1 MRKRCI
7 YAKDDFK
14 IVSLKVDI
22 NKKLIIKIL
31 DNYETDDNSKTSRLY
46 NIIYDIL
53 KCNDNLF
60 LSYLIS
66 DLMNYE
72 VSSKTEQEIID
83 KVLLCIHLKK
93 YKNIFDVKRILLN
106 LEYKLDL
113 FEADP
118 YYVDENTIN
127 PKIDRLPF
135 VNKKDAKHF

>member
-1 MRKRCI
+1 MRKICI

-14 IVSLKVDI
+14 IVSLKADI

-31 DNYETDDNSKTSRLY
+31 DHYETDDNSKNSRLY

-53 KCNDNLF
+53 KCTDNLF

-135 VNKKDAKHF
+135 IK

>member
-93 YKNIFDVKRILLN
+93 YKNFFDIKRILLN

-113 FEADP
+113 FNSDP
-118 YYVDENTIN
+118 YYIDENTIN
-127 PKIDRLPF
+127 SKIDRLPF
-135 VNKKDAKHF
+135 VK

>member
-1 MRKRCI
+1 MRKICI

-53 KCNDNLF
+53 KCTDNLF

-66 DLMNYE
+66 GLMNYE

-127 PKIDRLPF
+127 PKINRLPF
-135 VNKKDAKHF
+135 VK

>member
-53 KCNDNLF
+53 KCTDNLF

-135 VNKKDAKHF
+135 LK

>member
-14 IVSLKVDI
+14 IISLKVDI

-53 KCNDNLF
+53 KCTDNLF

-83 KVLLCIHLKK
+83 KVLLCIHLRK

-135 VNKKDAKHF
+135 VK

>member
-1 MRKRCI
+1 MRKICI

-53 KCNDNLF
+53 KCTDNLF

-93 YKNIFDVKRILLN
+93 YKKIFDVKRILLN

-135 VNKKDAKHF
+135 VK

>member
-66 DLMNYE
+66 DLMNYG

-93 YKNIFDVKRILLN
+93 YKNFFDIKRILLN

-113 FEADP
+113 FNSDP
-118 YYVDENTIN
+118 YYIDENTLN
-127 PKIDRLPF
+127 QKIDRLPF
-135 VNKKDAKHF
+135 VK

>member
-53 KCNDNLF
+53 KCTDNLF

-135 VNKKDAKHF
+135 VK

>member
-1 MRKRCI
+1 MRKICI

-46 NIIYDIL
+46 DIIYDIL
-53 KCNDNLF
+53 KCTDNLF

-93 YKNIFDVKRILLN
+93 NKNFFDIKRILLN

-113 FEADP
+113 FNSDP
-118 YYVDENTIN
+118 YYIDENTLN

-135 VNKKDAKHF
+135 VK

>member
-72 VSSKTEQEIID
+72 MSSKTEQEIID

-93 YKNIFDVKRILLN
+93 YKNFFDIKRILLN

-135 VNKKDAKHF
+135 VK

>member
-7 YAKDDFK
+7 YAKDNFK

-46 NIIYDIL
+46 NIIYNIL
-53 KCNDNLF
+53 KCTDNLF

-83 KVLLCIHLKK
+83 KVFLCIHLKK
-93 YKNIFDVKRILLN
+93 YKNFFDIKRILLN

-113 FEADP
+113 FNSDP
-118 YYVDENTIN
+118 YYIDENTIN

-135 VNKKDAKHF
+135 IK

>member
-1 MRKRCI
+1 MRKICI

-14 IVSLKVDI
+14 IVSLKADI

-53 KCNDNLF
+53 KCTDNLF

-118 YYVDENTIN
+118 YYVDKNTIN

-135 VNKKDAKHF
+135 VK

>member
-93 YKNIFDVKRILLN
+93 YKNIFDVKRLLLN

-135 VNKKDAKHF
+135 VK

>member
-93 YKNIFDVKRILLN
+93 YKNFFDIKRILLN

-113 FEADP
+113 FNSDP
-118 YYVDENTIN
+118 YYIDENTIN

-135 VNKKDAKHF
+135 VK

>member
-53 KCNDNLF
+53 KCTDNLF

-93 YKNIFDVKRILLN
+93 YKNTFDVKRILLN

-135 VNKKDAKHF
+135 VK

>member
-1 MRKRCI
+1 MRKICI

-14 IVSLKVDI
+14 IVSLKADI

-31 DNYETDDNSKTSRLY
+31 DYYETDDNSKTSRLY

-53 KCNDNLF
+53 KCTDNLF

-135 VNKKDAKHF
+135 IK

>member
-1 MRKRCI
+1 MKKRCI

-53 KCNDNLF
+53 KCTDNLF

-135 VNKKDAKHF
+135 VK

>member
-31 DNYETDDNSKTSRLY
+31 DNYETDDNSKTSGLY

-53 KCNDNLF
+53 KCTDNLF

-66 DLMNYE
+66 DLVNYE

-93 YKNIFDVKRILLN
+93 YKNIFDLKRILLN

-135 VNKKDAKHF
+135 LK

>member
-1 MRKRCI
+1 MRKRCR

-93 YKNIFDVKRILLN
+93 YKNFFDIKRILLN

-113 FEADP
+113 FNSDP
-118 YYVDENTIN
+118 YYIDENTIN

-135 VNKKDAKHF
+135 VK

>member
-1 MRKRCI
+1 M
-7 YAKDDFK
+7 Y
-14 IVSLKVDI
+14 I

-93 YKNIFDVKRILLN
+93 YKNFLLVPLIYCDK
-106 LEYKLDL
+106 LEPNN
-113 FEADP
+113 A
-118 YYVDENTIN
+118 
-127 PKIDRLPF
+127 
-135 VNKKDAKHF
+135 

>member
-53 KCNDNLF
+53 KCTDNLF

-72 VSSKTEQEIID
+72 VSSKTEQEILD

-113 FEADP
+113 FNSDP
-118 YYVDENTIN
+118 YYIDENTLN

-135 VNKKDAKHF
+135 VK

>member
-93 YKNIFDVKRILLN
+93 YKNFFDIKRILLN

-135 VNKKDAKHF
+135 VK

>member
-60 LSYLIS
+60 ISYLIS

-93 YKNIFDVKRILLN
+93 YKNFFDIKRILLN

-113 FEADP
+113 FNSDP
-118 YYVDENTIN
+118 YYIDENTIN

-135 VNKKDAKHF
+135 VK

>member
-22 NKKLIIKIL
+22 NKKLIIKKL

-53 KCNDNLF
+53 KCTDNLF

-93 YKNIFDVKRILLN
+93 NKNFFDIKRILLN

-113 FEADP
+113 FNSDP
-118 YYVDENTIN
+118 YYIDENTLN

-135 VNKKDAKHF
+135 LK

>member
-53 KCNDNLF
+53 KCTDNLF

-135 VNKKDAKHF
+135 VKLKRC

>member
-31 DNYETDDNSKTSRLY
+31 DDYETDDNSKTSRLY

-53 KCNDNLF
+53 KCTDNLF

-135 VNKKDAKHF
+135 LK

>member
-1 MRKRCI
+1 MRKICI

-31 DNYETDDNSKTSRLY
+31 DNYETDNNSKTSRLY

-53 KCNDNLF
+53 KCTDNLF

-135 VNKKDAKHF
+135 IK

>member
-93 YKNIFDVKRILLN
+93 YKNFFDIKRILLN

-113 FEADP
+113 FNSDP
-118 YYVDENTIN
+118 YYIDENTLN

-135 VNKKDAKHF
+135 VK

>member
-22 NKKLIIKIL
+22 NEKLIIKIL

-53 KCNDNLF
+53 KCTDNLF

-93 YKNIFDVKRILLN
+93 NKNFFDIKRILLN

-113 FEADP
+113 FNSDP
-118 YYVDENTIN
+118 YYIDENTIN

-135 VNKKDAKHF
+135 VK

>member
-93 YKNIFDVKRILLN
+93 YKNFFDIKRILLN

-113 FEADP
+113 FNSDT
-118 YYVDENTIN
+118 YYIDENTIN

-135 VNKKDAKHF
+135 VK

>member
-93 YKNIFDVKRILLN
+93 YKNFFDIKRILLN

-118 YYVDENTIN
+118 YYIDENTIN

-135 VNKKDAKHF
+135 VK

>member
-53 KCNDNLF
+53 KCTDNLF

-72 VSSKTEQEIID
+72 VSSKTEQEIIN

-118 YYVDENTIN
+118 YYIDENTLN

-135 VNKKDAKHF
+135 VK

>member
-31 DNYETDDNSKTSRLY
+31 DNYETDDNSKTSGLY

-53 KCNDNLF
+53 KCTDNLF

-66 DLMNYE
+66 DLVNYE

-135 VNKKDAKHF
+135 LK

>member
-113 FEADP
+113 FNSDP
-118 YYVDENTIN
+118 YYIDENTIN

-135 VNKKDAKHF
+135 VK

>member
-14 IVSLKVDI
+14 MVSLKVDI

-135 VNKKDAKHF
+135 LK

>member
-60 LSYLIS
+60 LSYLIF

-135 VNKKDAKHF
+135 VK

>member
-53 KCNDNLF
+53 KCNDNLL

-66 DLMNYE
+66 DFMNYE

-93 YKNIFDVKRILLN
+93 YKNFFDIKRILLN

-113 FEADP
+113 FNSDP
-118 YYVDENTIN
+118 YYIDENTIN

-135 VNKKDAKHF
+135 VK

>member
-53 KCNDNLF
+53 KCTDNLF

-72 VSSKTEQEIID
+72 VISKTEQEIID

-113 FEADP
+113 FNSDP
-118 YYVDENTIN
+118 YYIDENTLN

-135 VNKKDAKHF
+135 VK

>member
-1 MRKRCI
+1 MRKICI

-31 DNYETDDNSKTSRLY
+31 DNYETDNNSKTSRLY

-53 KCNDNLF
+53 KCTDNLF

-127 PKIDRLPF
+127 PKINRLPF
-135 VNKKDAKHF
+135 VK